1 VLSCEQFSGVLQVF
15 LKMVGSIAD
24 NASIYKKQPYKYVPP
39 TPPSNLIDS
48 TTFVLD
54 FTDRKFV
61 HIGLD
66 PADEFNVAVHILT
79 SSRHISISPGF
90 LTRIYLLMGNILS
103 IILDSPEK
111 TKENIFLTD
120 ETIKLSKMVYR
131 GQNVLV
137 IESLIK
143 DGCRVLLN
151 RQDLIKLQYLEW
163 SIFESV
169 TRKISLVRPKVIKQM
184 DQISSYLKKMY
195 NIQKKTASVEKL
207 VTFIKGI
214 TDDKITNHIPKNDH
228 SFISQIKLLATEQLA
243 LNWISIMNESFE
255 VNNFIHIKNK
265 HFYLLVLI
273 ILG

>member
-1 VLSCEQFSGVLQVF
+1 
-15 LKMVGSIAD
+15 MAGSIVD

-39 TPPSNLIDS
+39 APPNNLIDS

-54 FTDRKFV
+54 FTDRKFI

-66 PADEFNVAVHILT
+66 PADQFNVALHILT

-103 IILDSPEK
+103 IILDTPEK

-131 GQNVLV
+131 GHNVLV
-137 IESLIK
+137 IESLIN

-163 SIFESV
+163 SIFEAV
-169 TRKISLVRPKVIKQM
+169 TRKISIVRPMVIKQM
-184 DQISSYLKKMY
+184 DQITLYLKEKY
-195 NIQKKTASVEKL
+195 NIQNKTASVEKI

-214 TDDKITNHIPKNDH
+214 SDDKITNNIPKNDYCL
-228 SFISQIKLLATEQLA
+228 ISQIKLLATEQLA
-243 LNWISIMNESFE
+243 LNWISIMNESYK
-255 VNNFIHIKNK
+255 VNNFVYIINK
-265 HFYLLVLI
+265 HLNIHVLI
-273 ILG
+273 ILGK